1 MLEGE
6 MIRARALGLSILAAI
21 ASGSACAQ
29 SANASPAAS
38 EPVAY
43 SSIHELNQL
52 LDPLQQWSQTTQV
65 DLAKLRIDR
74 WKTDSVTKRQTQ
86 ANVDSLSR
94 NLHDALPDI
103 VAGLKSS
110 PENLAAT
117 FKLYRNLDA
126 LYDVFSSVT
135 ESAGAFG
142 SKDEF
147 QGLDNDLTTLEQSRR
162 AVADRMANLATQK
175 EGELAALHTEIQQ
188 MKPPAAAAAPAN
200 KVVVDDTA
208 PPKKPVR
215 HRAKPKST
223 PATPSQ
229 PSASQPA
236 QAPASNPNQL

>member
-1 MLEGE
+1 

-86 ANVDSLSR
+86 ANVDSLTR

-188 MKPPAAAAAPAN
+188 MKPPAAAAAQAN

-208 PPKKPVR
+208 PAKKPVR
-215 HRAKPKST
+215 HRAKPKTT

-229 PSASQPA
+229 PAASQPPTSQPA